1 MQKDFGEN
9 VTGHGFV
16 LWDITDPDDYK
27 YEYVDVENKEGG
39 FYYFNIY
46 DIKDIEEDFEEI
58 TNL

>member
-1 MQKDFGEN
+1 M
-9 VTGHGFV
+9 